1 MEIKLWCVKWDTSKC
16 CYIFTKKAGL
26 RLGRLNLY
34 IIDGV
39 LYVRYKI
46 LRIGPKDFLGPVG
59 PRCQPKAR
67 TLAEAGGRPT
77 YMLVHLKVTSRT

>member
-1 MEIKLWCVKWDTSKC
+1 MSNGTQVNVVIYLL
-16 CYIFTKKAGL
+16 KKAGL